1 MNGAAADE
9 AQPERTIRVLIAD
22 DHEIVRQGLA
32 SLLDEAEDVEVIGE
46 AANGREAVDMTY
58 QLRPDVVIMDV
69 AMPLM
74 SGEEATKQIRKHL
87 PQTRIVALSMYD
99 EIGMIDRMHRA
110 GAESYVLKTAPADE
124 LFAAV
129 RGTP

>member
-1 MNGAAADE
+1 M
-9 AQPERTIRVLIAD
+9 LIAD

-32 SLLDEAEDVEVIGE
+32 SLLNEARDVEVIGE

-74 SGEEATKQIRKHL
+74 SGEEAAKQIHKHL

-99 EIGMIDRMHRA
+99 ETGMMDRMHRA
-110 GAESYVLKTAPADE
+110 GAETYILKTAPADE
-124 LFAAV
+124 LLSAV
-129 RGTP
+129 RGKPQ